1 METQKFSISKRALS
15 FHYAVTGI
23 CRFFKTEHNAWLH
36 MLGTIGVIALTI
48 FFPVSTAEA
57 LALVFA
63 IGFVWTVEL
72 FNTCIEKAMD
82 FISTEKHPQ
91 IQLIKD
97 MAAGAVL
104 VAACTALV
112 SGSIIFIPKIF
123 L

>member
-1 METQKFSISKRALS
+1 MEPQKFSISKRALS

-36 MLGTIGVIALTI
+36 MLSTIAVIVLTFI
-48 FFPVSTAEA
+48 FRVSITEG

-63 IGFVWTVEL
+63 IGFVWAAEL

-82 FISTEKHPQ
+82 FISTERHPQ

-97 MAAGAVL
+97 MSAGAVL
-104 VAACTALV
+104 VAAFTALIT
-112 SGSIIFIPKIF
+112 GLIIFIPKIF
-123 L
+123 